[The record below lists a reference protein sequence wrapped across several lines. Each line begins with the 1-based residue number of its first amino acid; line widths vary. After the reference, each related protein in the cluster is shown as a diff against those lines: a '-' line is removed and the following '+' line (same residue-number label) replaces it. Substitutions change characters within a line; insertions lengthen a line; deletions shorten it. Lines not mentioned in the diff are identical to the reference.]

1 MARTTE
7 TIGFSVL
14 PSVARQFER
23 LAKTEQRTKSE
34 LFREMVR
41 VYERYREQREEFDEE
56 WALNVMREAQEEER
70 LNPTSQK
77 ELEREDNELLRY
89 GAAQAKKLG
98 IKDKDVDRIIHE
110 HRKQRRSADRA

>member
-7 TIGFSVL
+7 AIGFSVP
-14 PSVARQFER
+14 PSVARQFEH

-41 VYERYREQREEFDEE
+41 VYERHREQREEFDEE
-56 WALNVMREAQEEER
+56 WVMQIVREVEEEDR
-70 LNPTSQK
+70 LHPMTQE

-98 IKDKDVDRIIHE
+98 IKDKDIDRLIHE
-110 HRKQRRSADRA
+110 HHKQ

>member
-7 TIGFSVL
+7 TIGFSVP
-14 PSVARQFER
+14 PSVARQFEH

-41 VYERYREQREEFDEE
+41 VYERHREQREEFDEE
-56 WALNVMREAQEEER
+56 WVMQIVREVEEEDR
-70 LNPTSQK
+70 LHPMTQE

-98 IKDKDVDRIIHE
+98 IKDKDIDRLIHE
-110 HRKQRRSADRA
+110 HHKQRCNAGRI